1 MLAKEYAQALTE
13 VIAEG
18 VSSASAVKNLLLV
31 LKSRGHEKLLPRI
44 VRELER
50 REERASGKGVLVRT
64 ADEKSRKEALHKAHA
79 LSEEYALDTAAIR
92 VAEDPTLISGYAIE
106 GPGFRFDTS
115 ARAALLNLYRHLK
128 TN

>member
-1 MLAKEYAQALTE
+1 MLVKEYAQAITE
-13 VIAEG
+13 VSASG
-18 VSSASAVKNLLLV
+18 VSSAVAVKNLLLV

-50 REERASGKGVLVRT
+50 RQESVAGKGVLVRT

-79 LSEEYALDTAAIR
+79 LSEEYALDTTAIR
-92 VAEDPTLISGYAIE
+92 VVEDQNLIAGYSIE
-106 GPGFRFDTS
+106 GPGFRYDTS
-115 ARAALLNLYRHLK
+115 SRAALLELYRHLK